1 MAQSDYTE
9 KSKYDI
15 SGILPQSD
23 IVEAGYLNR
32 MLDNFSSSY
41 KIYWFKGIF
50 TEVMNGKSEI
60 PYKRIVACMIAAAWY
75 PVVYYKLSLGFSDK
89 LADVILYLH
98 NDLSVAREEKE
109 EQIIEFVCESQDQ
122 KLIKMIGNLTKM
134 VPYRLI
140 RPFYQREIDYEKK
153 TRADFMDHQINALI
167 ESCNQTDSEPAFYR
181 LDDQNGY
188 LTVSRDWIYY
198 LKRNESIIEGWV
210 NYKLIDYL
218 QRRNP
223 NVPAIAYKIF
233 SPLER
238 DRSLVAETRYWK
250 DIQKEIPL
258 ADIYTEE
265 EFTDQNIVKYG
276 GMSLDHF
283 IPWSFVLHNEI
294 WNLYPMY
301 KNINSSKNN
310 KLPDKDK
317 YLTLFCEKQYQAFLV
332 AKKWNKEKKIT
343 EQYLHVK
350 RDVFEIDKDDR
361 GHDAFILGMKQTIEP
376 LYQIA
381 NNQGYLIWRYEKAA
395 VEVGL

>member
-1 MAQSDYTE
+1 MAQSDFTE

-15 SGILPQSD
+15 SDILPQSD

-32 MLDNFSSSY
+32 MLDNFSASY

-50 TEVMNGKSEI
+50 TEVMKGKSEI
-60 PYKRIVACMIAAAWY
+60 AYKRIVACMIAAAWY

-98 NDLSVAREEKE
+98 KELGIVRDEKE
-109 EQIIEFVCESQDQ
+109 EKIVEFVCECQDK
-122 KLIKMIGNLTKM
+122 KLNKMIDNLTKM

-140 RPFYQREIDYEKK
+140 RPFYQREIDYEKN
-153 TRADFMDHQINALI
+153 RADFMEHHINALI
-167 ESCNQTDSEPAFYR
+167 EKYNQTNNEPAFYR
-181 LDDQNGY
+181 LDDKNEY

-198 LKRNESIIEGWV
+198 LKRNASIIEGWV

-238 DRSLVAETRYWK
+238 DRSLIAETRYWK

-258 ADIYTEE
+258 TDIYTRD
-265 EFTDQNIVKYG
+265 EFTDQNIAKYG

-350 RDVFEIDKDDR
+350 RDVFEMDKDDR
-361 GHDAFILGMKQTIEP
+361 GHDAFLLGMKQTIEP

-381 NNQGYLIWRYEKAA
+381 NNQGYLIWSYEQTGIK
-395 VEVGL
+395 